1 MDKIVDFQNT
11 EIAFASKSNTELT
24 RARLLFEILKN
35 RQLVNF
41 SNKLLQWAL
50 ALKLPVEWIIKATV
64 FKHFCGG
71 ISLDHCASLVEKL
84 NESGVYAILDHS
96 VEGQDSEEQ
105 FDQNTLLIQEEIK
118 NAASNE
124 GVAFAVFKPTSIGRL
139 ATFELLSKDPTAE
152 SPEFDRIKERYF
164 SIGETANTLKQRI
177 MIDGE
182 ESWMQASADE
192 LALAL
197 MERFNQEEVII
208 YNTLQMYLADSYQR
222 LEAWIERA
230 KSRDFKLGVKFV
242 RGAYMEKERAY
253 AKKMG
258 IPSAVCISK
267 DATDELFDKGVAL
280 AFEYPERVSVFLGT
294 HNEKSTEKA
303 AQLALKTYGT
313 VNHPNVWFGQ
323 LQGMSDQITYNL
335 SHVGASVAKLI
346 PYGPVK
352 EVLPYLVRRAEENTS
367 IAGQTGRELK
377 LLRAEQKRR
386 SS

>member
-1 MDKIVDFQNT
+1 MDKIIDFQNT
-11 EIAFASKSNTELT
+11 EIAFASKSNSELI

-35 RQLVNF
+35 KKLVNF

-50 ALKLPVEWIIKATV
+50 ALKLPVEWIIKVTV

-71 ISLDHCASLVEKL
+71 VSLTHCTPLVKKL
-84 NESGVYAILDHS
+84 SESGVYAILDHS
-96 VEGQDSEEQ
+96 VEGQNSEEQ
-105 FDQNTLLIQEEIK
+105 FDQNTRLIQGEIK

-124 GVAFAVFKPTSIGRL
+124 QVAFAVFKPTSVGRL
-139 ATFELLSKDPTAE
+139 ETFELLSKDPTVE
-152 SPEFDRIKERYF
+152 STEFNNIKERYF
-164 SIGETANTLKQRI
+164 LIGETAKALKQSI
-177 MIDGE
+177 MIDAE
-182 ESWMQASADE
+182 ESWMQASADD

-197 MERFNQEEVII
+197 MERFNQEEVIV
-208 YNTLQMYLADSYQR
+208 YNTLQMYLADSYGR

-230 KSRDFKLGVKFV
+230 KSRNFKLGVKFV

-267 DATDELFDKGVAL
+267 EETDQLFDKGVAL
-280 AFEYPERVSVFLGT
+280 AFENPERVSIFLGT

-303 AQLALKTYGT
+303 ASLALKIYGT
-313 VNHPNVWFGQ
+313 VNHPNIWFGQ

-352 EVLPYLVRRAEENTS
+352 EVLPYLIRRAEENTS

>member
-1 MDKIVDFQNT
+1 MDKIIDFQNT
-11 EIAFASKSNTELT
+11 EIAFASKSNSELI

-35 RQLVNF
+35 KKLVNF

-71 ISLDHCASLVEKL
+71 VSLKHCTPLVEKL
-84 NESGVYAILDHS
+84 SESGVYAILDNS
-96 VEGQDSEEQ
+96 VEGQNSEEQ
-105 FDQNTLLIQEEIK
+105 FDLNTRLIQEEIK

-124 GVAFAVFKPTSIGRL
+124 QVAFAVFKPTSVGRIE
-139 ATFELLSKDPTAE
+139 TFELLSKDPTAE
-152 SPEFDRIKERYF
+152 STEFNRIKERYF
-164 SIGETANTLKQRI
+164 LIGETAKALKQPI
-177 MIDGE
+177 MIDAE
-182 ESWMQASADE
+182 ESWMQVSADE

-197 MERFNQEEVII
+197 MERFNQEEVIV
-208 YNTLQMYLADSYQR
+208 YNTLQMYLADSFGR

-230 KSRDFKLGVKFV
+230 KSQNFKLGVKFV

-267 DATDELFDKGVAL
+267 DATDQLFDKGVAL
-280 AFEYPERVSVFLGT
+280 AFENPERVSIFLGT

-303 AQLALKTYGT
+303 ASLALKTYGT
-313 VNHPNVWFGQ
+313 VKHPNIWFGQ

-352 EVLPYLVRRAEENTS
+352 EVLPYLIRRAEENTS

>member
-1 MDKIVDFQNT
+1 MDKIIDFQNT
-11 EIAFASKSNTELT
+11 EIAFASKSNSELI

-35 RQLVNF
+35 KKLVNF

-71 ISLDHCASLVEKL
+71 VSLTHCTPLVEKL
-84 NESGVYAILDHS
+84 SESGVYAILDHS
-96 VEGQDSEEQ
+96 VEGQNSEEQ
-105 FDQNTLLIQEEIK
+105 FDLNTRLIQEEIK

-124 GVAFAVFKPTSIGRL
+124 QVAFAVFKPTSVGRL
-139 ATFELLSKDPTAE
+139 ETFEFLSKDPTVE
-152 SPEFDRIKERYF
+152 STEFNRIKERYF
-164 SIGETANTLKQRI
+164 LIGETAKELKQPI
-177 MIDGE
+177 MIDAE

-197 MERFNQEEVII
+197 MDRFNQEEVIV
-208 YNTLQMYLADSYQR
+208 YNTLQMYLADSYGR

-230 KSRDFKLGVKFV
+230 KSRNFKLGVKFV

-267 DATDELFDKGVAL
+267 DETDQLFDKGVAL
-280 AFEYPERVSVFLGT
+280 AFQNPERVSIFLGT

-303 AQLALKTYGT
+303 ALLALKTYGT
-313 VNHPNVWFGQ
+313 VNHPNIWFGQ

-352 EVLPYLVRRAEENTS
+352 EVLPYLIRRAEENTS
-367 IAGQTGRELK
+367 IAGQTGRELM
-377 LLRAEQKRR
+377 LLRTEQKRR

>member
-1 MDKIVDFQNT
+1 MDKIIDFQNT
-11 EIAFASKSNTELT
+11 EIAFASKSNSELI
-24 RARLLFEILKN
+24 RARFLFEILKN
-35 RQLVNF
+35 KRLVNF

-71 ISLDHCASLVEKL
+71 VSLIHCTPLVEKL
-84 NESGVYAILDHS
+84 GESGVYAILDHS

-105 FDQNTLLIQEEIK
+105 FDQNTRLIQEEIK

-124 GVAFAVFKPTSIGRL
+124 QVAFAVFKPTSVGRL
-139 ATFELLSKDPTAE
+139 ETFELLSKDPTVE
-152 SPEFDRIKERYF
+152 STEFNRIKERYF
-164 SIGETANTLKQRI
+164 LIGETAKALKQPI
-177 MIDGE
+177 MIDAE

-197 MERFNQEEVII
+197 MEHFNQEEVLV
-208 YNTLQMYLADSYQR
+208 YNTLQMYLADSYGR

-230 KSRDFKLGVKFV
+230 KSRNFKLGVKFV

-267 DATDELFDKGVAL
+267 DATDQLFDKGVAL
-280 AFEYPERVSVFLGT
+280 AFENTERVSIFLGT
-294 HNEKSTEKA
+294 HNEMSTEKA
-303 AQLALKTYGT
+303 ASLALKTFGT
-313 VNHPNVWFGQ
+313 LNHPNIWFGQ

-352 EVLPYLVRRAEENTS
+352 EVLPYLIRRAEENTS

>member
-1 MDKIVDFQNT
+1 MDKIIDFQNT
-11 EIAFASKSNTELT
+11 EIAFASKSNSELI

-35 RQLVNF
+35 KKLVNF

-71 ISLDHCASLVEKL
+71 VSLKHCTPLVEKL
-84 NESGVYAILDHS
+84 SESGVYAILDHS
-96 VEGQDSEEQ
+96 VEGQNSEEQ
-105 FDQNTLLIQEEIK
+105 FDLNTRLIQEEIK

-124 GVAFAVFKPTSIGRL
+124 RVAFAVFKPTSVGRL
-139 ATFELLSKDPTAE
+139 ETFELLSKDPTVE
-152 SPEFDRIKERYF
+152 TSEFDRVKERYF
-164 SIGETANTLKQRI
+164 LIGETAKAFKQHI
-177 MIDGE
+177 MIDAE

-197 MERFNQEEVII
+197 MERFNQEEVIV
-208 YNTLQMYLADSYQR
+208 YNTLQMYLADSYGR

-230 KSRDFKLGVKFV
+230 KSRNFKLGVKFV

-267 DATDELFDKGVAL
+267 EETDQLFDKGVAL
-280 AFEYPERVSVFLGT
+280 AFENPECVSIFLGT

-303 AQLALKTYGT
+303 ALLALKTYGT
-313 VNHPNVWFGQ
+313 VNHPNIWFGQ

-352 EVLPYLVRRAEENTS
+352 EVLPYLIRRAEENTS
-367 IAGQTGRELK
+367 IAGQTGRELM
-377 LLRAEQKRR
+377 LLRTEQKRR